1 MGLLDFF
8 MFLVIT
14 LVLFLLCKQL
24 SKACKP
30 EHRKI
35 IMIAFWARV
44 FSSLCYSLFWLVA
57 RGDTVDLY
65 FPEAYN
71 FYKLIL
77 SNPSNTYLLFQQA
90 HEFDENLL
98 YFNHNLGYL
107 TMENNY
113 MVVRI
118 ASVIC
123 FFTFGRLMATN
134 LVFAMLAFSGAWK
147 LFVFFEEQFPNL
159 RKQLAIAIL
168 FLPTFLFW
176 SSGILKDTLCVG
188 ALGWFTYSLYHL
200 FYAKRKMLL
209 NFLIVLF
216 TAWLLYILKIYIL
229 LSFLPAIAIYLALL
243 NVGLIKNALLK
254 VVVVLLFF
262 SLGLFG
268 FMRMS
273 ETMEK
278 GIGGFAKEGI
288 EERIMDLQDSY
299 KIQQNRG
306 GKGSFF
312 SLGVTYDGSLLS
324 LLKIA
329 PAAINATLFRPYI
342 WESKKISTL
351 LSSIESLVL
360 MLFTL
365 SVLLRCGL
373 KAFFKTI
380 INKSAVLFCFIFS
393 ISFALFV
400 GASTLNFGTLVR
412 YKIPCMPFYVIM
424 LFLILYYND
433 KLEKRKKKKPAIAKE
448 HSLPLQ
454 NA

>member
-8 MFLVIT
+8 MFLLIT

-24 SKACKP
+24 SKTCKP

-35 IMIAFWARV
+35 IIIAFWARV
-44 FSSLCYSLFWLVA
+44 FSSLCYSLFGLIA

-71 FYKLIL
+71 FYKLII
-77 SNPSNTYLLFQQA
+77 SNPSNLYLLFQPA

-107 TMENNY
+107 TTENNY
-113 MVVRI
+113 MVVRF
-118 ASVIC
+118 ASIIC

-134 LVFAMLAFSGAWK
+134 LIFGMLAFTGAWK
-147 LFVFFEEQFPNL
+147 LFIFFEEQFPKL
-159 RKQLAIAIL
+159 RKQLAISIL

-200 FYAKRKMLL
+200 FYAKRKLLL

-216 TAWLLYILKIYIL
+216 SAWLLYILKIYIL
-229 LSFLPAIAIYLALL
+229 LSFLPAIGIYLVLL
-243 NVGLIKNALLK
+243 NVGLVKNTLAR
-254 VVVVLLFF
+254 VFVVLLFF
-262 SLGLFG
+262 FLVLVG
-268 FMRMS
+268 FVQLS
-273 ETMEK
+273 DTMEK
-278 GIGGFAKEGI
+278 GIGNFAKEGI
-288 EERIMDLQDSY
+288 EERIVDLQDSY
-299 KIQQNRG
+299 KVQQNRG
-306 GKGSFF
+306 GEGSYFT
-312 SLGVTYDGSLLS
+312 LGVTYDGSMVS
-324 LLKIA
+324 LLKTA

-342 WESKKISTL
+342 WESKKISTI
-351 LSSIESLVL
+351 LSSIESLIL
-360 MLFTL
+360 MLFTI
-365 SVLLRCGL
+365 SVLLRCGIRP
-373 KAFFKTI
+373 FFGAI
-380 INKSAVLFCFIFS
+380 FRKSAVLFCFIFS

-433 KLEKRKKKKPAIAKE
+433 KLIKKGKKAVVKKAEMITA
-448 HSLPLQ
+448 
-454 NA
+454 